1 MLIQPH
7 AARFEQ
13 QISSLEFAV
22 GRAAELWPS
31 IPNTSLR
38 VIKTDPFPGAP
49 RLRVYFTIDDDLYC
63 TLQQIE
69 QLEGPVDP
77 DDIHLG

>member
-1 MLIQPH
+1 
-7 AARFEQ
+7 
-13 QISSLEFAV
+13 
-22 GRAAELWPS
+22 
-31 IPNTSLR
+31 
-38 VIKTDPFPGAP
+38 
-49 RLRVYFTIDDDLYC
+49 LRVYFTIDDDLYC